1 MKRMFYIMVGMC
13 VLRPLQAQVPDPVQG
28 KGEKSP
34 AQIKK
39 EIKQVKKENERAARR
54 AAKYGRQ
61 RHLAIQDPAVR
72 KRMKKN
78 LRRSNRQMRAK

>member
-1 MKRMFYIMVGMC
+1 MKRLFYVIVGI
-13 VLRPLQAQVPDPVQG
+13 LLFWPIKAQVSNSLEG

-34 AQIKK
+34 AQVKK
-39 EIKQVKKENERAARR
+39 EIKRVKKEHEMAVKR
-54 AAKYGRQ
+54 AAKYGRK

-72 KRMKKN
+72 KRIKRN